1 LRTMK
6 TINQVYLFSTA
17 LLFFTAETPA
27 LSDYPS
33 TSKLNLSLEIP
44 PEYQNY
50 ARNGSYLNPTWVGEV
65 PEWNYYDIFGN
76 HLLEGFHLF
85 NMSMNGNEKTEQS
98 NISLHPI
105 LKKWLNGMVQVGDLT
120 DNRGIL
126 AMVGDRVATQFTPYT
141 FNQSLFCGARIDV
154 FFDLLYGL
162 NSVSFITSRISNTGA
177 FGMYQEEPITTP
189 NADWLH
195 GIHLNKK
202 VQDIFDIGATWIDM
216 RNQVTG
222 KSGSLD
228 GNFNDSFPNSP
239 SALYVYGFDGRCNLP
254 RLKAYGEWAQSQEV
268 FDGSFKP
275 RPGNVATLNA
285 HWDFLDQLKFGGEG
299 YLVESRYKTT
309 FSDPAYPGG
318 DQEGSGKY
326 LYSLV
331 EDNDDKDQYPE
342 NGEDGKINAVPYGDP
357 DGVIPVKYDKDKNN
371 KYDFEED
378 FLNYDC
384 DPPKSDLYFDR
395 NNNGVPDD
403 IEDDAY
409 PDYPYVP
416 SYYLPGERYMRQDP
430 RTGKWIDDVVPA
442 GKYAAGTSTGSSFRM
457 DQQVSKGLSGF
468 HLYGTYD
475 IFPKLSLTLGGI
487 YEGSEKNSY
496 QMTYQDTSP
505 AGLIYAPEK
514 AINLY
519 SLIGYQHDFAMDKKL
534 TVKNYLRY
542 VKDNIP
548 NHTLTSIWGY
558 DSLRFTNGVLYTTQV
573 DPLDYRDA
581 VVEMLIA
588 EYSIFK
594 NRGFNLTTRGKY
606 EFTKHFPHLDF
617 NYTDENISSLI
628 LTNKCEYIWL
638 LPFLKDMYLIP
649 KYKNIYEYDDYG
661 PKSDY
666 LSRSATLDSK
676 YRHNTMS
683 NNAYLVYEWKFT
695 QKTSITTGYQFET
708 FNDFNNAEENFY
720 HGNWTLQLMIKD
732 RYAGLNTILTTGVSK
747 YNYVFYNSPGTQ
759 HNPFNNPYRITE
771 NISSYNLFLDV
782 HCGF

>member
-1 LRTMK
+1 MK
-6 TINQVYLFSTA
+6 TLYDKVCLFSTA
-17 LLFFTAETPA
+17 LLFCAAEALA
-27 LSDYPS
+27 LSNYPS
-33 TSKLNLSLEIP
+33 TGKLNLSLDLP

-50 ARNGSYLNPTWVGEV
+50 SKNGSYLNPTWVGEV

-76 HLLEGFHLF
+76 HLLEGFYLF
-85 NMSMNGNEKTEQS
+85 DMSMNGNEKTEQS

-105 LKKWLNGMVQVGDLT
+105 LKKWLNGMVQVGDLA
-120 DNRGIL
+120 DDRGIL

-141 FNQSLFCGARIDV
+141 FNQSLFCCARIDV
-154 FFDLLYGL
+154 FFDLLDWL
-162 NSVSFITSRISNTGA
+162 NSLSFITSRFSNTGV
-177 FGMYQEEPITTP
+177 FGMYQEESVTMP

-195 GIHLNKK
+195 GVHVNKK
-202 VQDIFDIGATWIDM
+202 VKDIYDIGATWIDM

-228 GNFNDSFPNSP
+228 GNFNDSFPNSR

-254 RLKAYGEWAQSQEV
+254 RLKAYGEWAQSQPV
-268 FDGSFKP
+268 LDGSFKP
-275 RPGNVATLNA
+275 RPGNVGTLNA
-285 HWDFLDQLKFGGEG
+285 QLNILDQLKCGGEG
-299 YLVESRYKTT
+299 YIVESRYTTT
-309 FSDPAYPGG
+309 FSDPAYPQG
-318 DQEGSGKY
+318 DVYGSGRY

-331 EDNDDKDQYPE
+331 EDNDDSDPFPE
-342 NGEDGKINAVPYGDP
+342 NGQDGKINRVPMGDP
-357 DGVIPVKYDKDKNN
+357 DGVIPMEYDKDKNN

-378 FLNYDC
+378 FLNYES
-384 DPPKSDLYFDR
+384 DPPTSNLYFDR
-395 NNNGVPDD
+395 NDNGVPDV

-416 SYYLPGERYMRQDP
+416 GFYLPGERYLRQDD

-442 GKYAAGTSTGSSFRM
+442 SAVTSFRY

-468 HLYGTYD
+468 HLYGQYQ
-475 IFPKLSLTLGGI
+475 ILPKLNLTLGGMF
-487 YEGSEKNSY
+487 EGSEKKSY
-496 QMTYQDTSP
+496 QMTYRDMVPVGYVLGS
-505 AGLIYAPEK
+505 EK

-519 SLIGYQHDFAMDKKL
+519 SLIGYRHDFAMDKKL
-534 TVKNYLRY
+534 TVNNYFRY

-558 DSLRFTNGVLYTTQV
+558 DSLAHTNAVLYTTRADQ
-573 DPLDYRDA
+573 LDYRDA
-581 VVEMLIA
+581 AVEMVIA

-617 NYTDENISSLI
+617 NYTDENISSLF
-628 LTNKCEYIWL
+628 LVNKCEYIWL
-638 LPFLKDMYLIP
+638 LPFSKDMFLIP
-649 KYKNIYEYDDYG
+649 KYKNLYEYSDYG
-661 PKSDY
+661 PRRNS
-666 LSRSATLDSK
+666 LDDT
-676 YRHNTMS
+676 YRRNTMA

-695 QKTSITTGYQFET
+695 QKTSITTGVQFT
-708 FNDFNNAEENFY
+708 AFNDFNNAEENYY

-747 YNYVFYNSPGTQ
+747 YNYDFYNSQGTQ
-759 HNPFNNPYRITE
+759 HNPFNNPYRITD
-771 NISSYNLFLDV
+771 NISSYYLFLKV